1 MKISNLPKATRSKSS
16 DLLTIVQG
24 NATKVISVNDFTSDI
39 TSNLSKLSKEL
50 QTIRTELFKRSLN
63 KNNPVLA
70 KSLKIPEPTNVK
82 DATTKYYV
90 DQKVAH
96 TVKIDGTSKIVAPLT
111 YDNKFSFQADDL
123 VTKEYADSLL
133 DQTLKTVKGLTSNA
147 YPKAATGDMFIA
159 NVEYD
164 VFAGDGPA
172 LQRGDILIC
181 LQDSEGGTHGSS
193 SSQFAIVNTNVV
205 IATEQDAGILKIASD
220 AELQDYSSDSSAI
233 TPKKLKDALLS
244 NSIYNR
250 KLIDVSSYIVL
261 EDDKGILAV
270 DNRRSASTITLP
282 AVQSL
287 AHPSLFKMTI
297 KDEFG
302 QADLRNITIKSTSS
316 TIDGKR
322 QIVLSNK
329 YQAVTVY
336 NDGLNYYIENNT
348 HAEDEIVQTLSQAG
362 KVATTTAGAD
372 NTLFEF
378 NLDLS
383 QFDVNEGFSFEA
395 AGSTAAN
402 GNTKTIKLVVDG
414 NTTVTNATT
423 TAPNNKGYIAKVTVL
438 KGSQYA
444 MAFGQITFDGVAP
457 DVYFETALNLDWDS
471 RIDIGLVA
479 NPATTASDISANSA
493 ILQPIK

>member
-24 NATKVISVNDFTSDI
+24 NATKVISVNDFTNDI

-50 QTIRTELFKRSLN
+50 QTIRTELFKQSLN
-63 KNNPVLA
+63 KNNPVLS
-70 KSLKIPEPTNVK
+70 KNLKIPNPKSPK
-82 DATTKYYV
+82 DATTKLYV
-90 DQKVAH
+90 DNQVLH
-96 TVKIDGTSKIVAPLT
+96 TVKVDGTSKITAPLT
-111 YDNKFSFQADDL
+111 YDNKFSFEAHDL
-123 VTKEYADSLL
+123 VSKEYADALL

-147 YPKAATGDMFIA
+147 YPKAAPGDMFIS

-205 IATEQDAGILKIASD
+205 LATEQAAGILKIASD
-220 AELQDYSSDSSAI
+220 KELEDYSSDASAV
-233 TPKKLKDALLS
+233 TPKKLKDVLLS

-250 KLIDVSSYIVL
+250 KLVNVSAYTAV
-261 EDDKGILAV
+261 EFDKGILAI

-287 AHPSLFKMTI
+287 LHPSLFKMTI

-302 QADLRNITIKSTSS
+302 QADLRDITIKSSGS

-322 QIVLSNK
+322 QIILSNK
-329 YQAVTVY
+329 YQAVTLY

-348 HAEDEIVQTLSQAG
+348 HAEDELTQVLSQAG

-383 QFDVNEGFSFEA
+383 QFDVNEGFSFEV
-395 AGSTAAN
+395 AGTTV
-402 GNTKTIKLVVDG
+402 GNSNNKTIKLVVG
-414 NTTVTNATT
+414 STTTVTNATT
-423 TAPNNKGYIAKVTVL
+423 AAPNNKPYTAKVTVL
-438 KGSQYA
+438 KGNQFS
-444 MAFGQITFDGVAP
+444 MAFGHITFDGVAP
-457 DVYFETALNLDWDS
+457 DIYIATNLSLDWDS
-471 RIDIGLVA
+471 RIDIGVVG
-479 NPATTASDISANSA
+479 NPATAANDITAISA
-493 ILQPIK
+493 ILTPIK